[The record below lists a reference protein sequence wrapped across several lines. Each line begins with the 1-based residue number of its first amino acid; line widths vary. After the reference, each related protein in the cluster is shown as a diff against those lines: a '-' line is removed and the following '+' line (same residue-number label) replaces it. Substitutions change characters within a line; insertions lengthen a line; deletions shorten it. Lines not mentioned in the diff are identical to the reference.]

1 MSRIKVSRS
10 STDSRRLAPSGIWL
24 SSLRPSPAQPLPFW
38 RNSRAPAAIS
48 AGSGACACAAEPNSN
63 APVTA
68 MMATDRLRFSA
79 LFIGVPTGRPIG
91 SAILEPNRAELNRHF
106 AIGKHW
112 QPPQRQV
119 ACATMRSAFALLLG
133 LVCWSSATVAEDL
146 RRATVWDLKLGMP
159 VSAQPAS
166 DQCRGFACGSN
177 GGPPRRQLSG
187 WDDFRRC
194 DPEASGL
201 REVYFEYA

>member
-24 SSLRPSPAQPLPFW
+24 SSLRPSPAQPWHAWQLPFW

-68 MMATDRLRFSA
+68 MTATDRLGFSA
-79 LFIGVPTGRPIG
+79 LFMRVTHGQADRVCNPRAKSRGVESPFRDW
-91 SAILEPNRAELNRHF
+91 ED
-106 AIGKHW
+106 W

-119 ACATMRSAFALLLG
+119 PCATMRSAAALLLG
-133 LVCWSSATVAEDL
+133 LFCWSSATAAEDL

-166 DQCRGFACGSN
+166 DQFRGFACGSN
-177 GGPPRRQLSG
+177 GGASRRQLSG
-187 WDDFRRC
+187 WEDFRRC
-194 DPEASGL
+194 DAEA
-201 REVYFEYA
+201 